1 MTWATS
7 QSPSAPSS
15 QLHTTAAHHR
25 ITREVARGTRDA
37 RAAGVRARATR
48 WRRAPY
54 VTGGSSSRGLG
65 DKTLQLRPFFPIA
78 YHHHTPPPRRSI
90 EGGATRGIGG
100 DPAGDVGTSG
110 ALPDTRGTHRW
121 WPILLR
127 FGGTAVFDDA
137 RRCVVLNGIPPPKT
151 TRAESRHSRW
161 HEERGARRQ
170 ATRGQCGCSRRNTCD
185 SRCASVDPCPS
196 LPLPTP
202 PPSSQPLLPSRPLS
216 FAPLGAWR
224 RRGGE

>member
-1 MTWATS
+1 MPCHHASHIARAHVSTQVRTSLLLLRRWVAALPGRRSHTGSGTRHPRCAPGGCARALRGAARSTSLGVRHQGGSATT
-7 QSPSAPSS
+7 PSNCALCPFSS

-25 ITREVARGTRDA
+25 IAREVARGTRDA

-100 DPAGDVGTSG
+100 DPGVTS
-110 ALPDTRGTHRW
+110 ARRAPSPTRGGR
-121 WPILLR
+121 
-127 FGGTAVFDDA
+127 TA
-137 RRCVVLNGIPPPKT
+137 
-151 TRAESRHSRW
+151 
-161 HEERGARRQ
+161 RG
-170 ATRGQCGCSRRNTCD
+170 
-185 SRCASVDPCPS
+185 
-196 LPLPTP
+196 
-202 PPSSQPLLPSRPLS
+202 
-216 FAPLGAWR
+216 
-224 RRGGE
+224 